1 MAEITAL
8 VSLLTTLVETVKVA
22 VIAPAGIVTLDATKA
37 LKLDDA
43 SATVVPPVGAGL
55 VNVTVPL
62 VVVPPTT
69 GETDQVTD
77 DGIGARTLINALWL
91 VS

>member
-1 MAEITAL
+1 MTAL
-8 VSLLTTLVETVKVA
+8 VSLLTTLVVTVKVA
-22 VIAPAGIVTLDATKA
+22 VIAPAGIITLDATKA

-43 SATVVPPVGAGL
+43 KDTAVPPKGAGL

-77 DGIGARTLINALWL
+77 DGIGARTVIKALWL

>member
-1 MAEITAL
+1 MTAV
-8 VSLLTTLVETVKVA
+8 VSLLKTLVETVKVA
-22 VIAPAGIVTLDATKA
+22 VIEPAGIVTFDATKA

-43 SATVVPPVGAGL
+43 NATVVPPVGAGL

-77 DGIGARTLINALWL
+77 DGIGARTVTNTLWL